1 MGQVRQVQMTD
12 TLDRSETDVS
22 PRKPRRRAGRIG
34 TVLFVVLLVIAG
46 FVVTGVLPVAEY
58 VERGAKVAE
67 AQAELDRLVEENGAL
82 ADDIEALYTE
92 QEVERIAREQY
103 GFVRRGE
110 ISYVVI
116 PSDDAEDVADSVAAA
131 TPISV
136 VEVDRSFL
144 ERIWDFVTGND
155 QSQDG

>member
-12 TLDRSETDVS
+12 TLDRSETDVA
-22 PRKPRRRAGRIG
+22 PRRPRRRAGRLR

-46 FVVTGVLPVAEY
+46 FIVTGVLPVGEY
-58 VERGAKVAE
+58 LERGTKVAE
-67 AQAELDRLVEENGAL
+67 AQAELDRLVAENGAL

-110 ISYVVI
+110 VSYVVI
-116 PSDDAEDVADSVAAA
+116 PSDDVADVAGSPADAAPVA
-131 TPISV
+131 V

-144 ERIWDFVTGND
+144 ERIWDFITGND

>member
-1 MGQVRQVQMTD
+1 MTD
-12 TLDRSETDVS
+12 TLDRSETDAA
-22 PRKPRRRAGRIG
+22 PRRPRRRTGRLR

-46 FVVTGVLPVAEY
+46 FIVTGVLPVADY
-58 VERGAKVAE
+58 LERGTKVAE
-67 AQAELDRLVEENGAL
+67 AQAELDKLVAENGAL

-103 GFVRRGE
+103 GFVREGE
-110 ISYVVI
+110 VSYVVI
-116 PSDDAEDVADSVAAA
+116 PSDDVEDVVGSPADAAPVA
-131 TPISV
+131 I

-155 QSQDG
+155 QSKDG

>member
-1 MGQVRQVQMTD
+1 LGQVRQIQMTD
-12 TLDRSETDVS
+12 TLDRSETDAAA
-22 PRKPRRRAGRIG
+22 RKPRRRTGRLR
-34 TVLFVVLLVIAG
+34 TVLFVVVLVIAG
-46 FVVTGVLPVAEY
+46 FIVTGVLPVGEY
-58 VERGAKVAE
+58 LERGTKVAV
-67 AQAELDRLVEENGAL
+67 AQEELDSLVAENGAL
-82 ADDIEALYTE
+82 ANDIEALFTE

-110 ISYVVI
+110 VSYVVI
-116 PSDDAEDVADSVAAA
+116 PSEEGEDVTASASEA
-131 TPISV
+131 TPVAV